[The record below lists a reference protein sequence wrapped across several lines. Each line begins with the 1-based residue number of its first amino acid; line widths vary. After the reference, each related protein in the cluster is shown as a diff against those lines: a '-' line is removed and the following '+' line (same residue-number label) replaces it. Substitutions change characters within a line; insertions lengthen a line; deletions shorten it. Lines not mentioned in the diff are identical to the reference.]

1 MARLRLDLP
10 VREIRGW
17 PAAPDYIAC
26 LAARIEEGLA
36 GCDGE
41 PVELLYSAHSLPV
54 QFIAEGD
61 PYVDHLQQTI
71 RAVEKV
77 TGKEGRLCYQSRSG
91 PVEWLGPST
100 PELIRETAARGGKN
114 LLVVPLS
121 FVSDHVETLY
131 EIDIEYRQMA
141 EALGLRFAATRAL
154 NDDPLFI
161 AALRR
166 LVLDACSG

>member
-1 MARLRLDLP
+1 
-10 VREIRGW
+10 
-17 PAAPDYIAC
+17 
-26 LAARIEEGLA
+26 
-36 GCDGE
+36 
-41 PVELLYSAHSLPV
+41 
-54 QFIAEGD
+54 
-61 PYVDHLQQTI
+61 
-71 RAVEKV
+71 
-77 TGKEGRLCYQSRSG
+77 
-91 PVEWLGPST
+91 VEWLGPST